1 MNHRKNNSEKN
12 NRYNDTRDDNW
23 NNNWDD
29 NWNNNNWNNN
39 NWNNNNWNNNNWNN
53 NRRDL
58 DRFRYCDNR
67 NNMGSINNN
76 QINDYNYNRNNNQQY
91 YTDLNLR
98 YIPPHKRNNNFDRNN
113 YNYSQYYNQYLN
125 NSNNPNINNPNINN
139 PNINNH
145 NIDHSKNTVWKKNP
159 TWFRND
165 IPKFP
170 PNNYKPVNSN
180 ISSQTDEVDKPFI
193 WGDKKYTNDILKQ
206 QENNLSNIIKSID
219 SSINEIFKNTD
230 AINIK
235 SDNSTPANTK
245 TSSNEEIENDVENME
260 FEILEENI
268 ETISDLINLGMLYET
283 KYKNVKKIFSLDLKI
298 LNNMI
303 EPLIELNNLVGLLKV
318 KKQLFDQIIFYL
330 QSLDNKNFDMLHTV
344 IAGSPG
350 TGKTELAKIISK
362 IYNKM
367 GILSK
372 GTFNSVKRS
381 DLIGGY
387 LGQTAIKTQ
396 KVLDEAKGGVLF
408 IDEAYSLG
416 NKEGKDSFSKECID
430 TLTAFLTEE
439 KEDFICIIAGYND
452 DLDKC
457 FFAHNS
463 GLKRRFNW
471 KFTIDK
477 YSPNDLRSIFIK
489 KIYDYQWKIKSEE
502 DISLEIFENNIDLF
516 EFNGGDMET
525 LFQKCKM
532 VHSLRVLKSHPS
544 EKKIINKIDLIKGL
558 ETFKDI
564 KDIKKDNNFH
574 QLMYT

>member
-1 MNHRKNNSEKN
+1 MNNPIMNNPTMN
-12 NRYNDTRDDNW
+12 NPTM
-23 NNNWDD
+23 NNP
-29 NWNNNNWNNN
+29 
-39 NWNNNNWNNNNWNN
+39 
-53 NRRDL
+53 L
-58 DRFRYCDNR
+58 
-67 NNMGSINNN
+67 INNPR
-76 QINDYNYNRNNNQQY
+76 I
-91 YTDLNLR
+91 
-98 YIPPHKRNNNFDRNN
+98 
-113 YNYSQYYNQYLN
+113 N
-125 NSNNPNINNPNINN
+125 NSNLSNL
-139 PNINNH
+139 
-145 NIDHSKNTVWKKNP
+145 KNDIWKKNP

-165 IPKFP
+165 IPKNP
-170 PNNYKPVNSN
+170 SN
-180 ISSQTDEVDKPFI
+180 ISNPINRNISVQTDEVHKPFI
-193 WGDKKYTNDILKQ
+193 WGDKKYTNDMIKQ
-206 QENNLSNIIKSID
+206 QETDLSKMIKSID
-219 SSINEIFKNTD
+219 SSINEIFKNKQNTD
-230 AINIK
+230 TTNTK
-235 SDNSTPANTK
+235 SDNSTSTNT
-245 TSSNEEIENDVENME
+245 SINNENVENDEENME

-268 ETISDLINLGMLYET
+268 ESISDLINLGMLYET
-283 KYKNVKKIFSLDLKI
+283 KYKDVKKIFSLDLKI

-303 EPLIELNNLVGLLKV
+303 EPLTELNNLIGLLKV

-477 YSPNDLRSIFIK
+477 YNPNDLRSIFIK
-489 KIYDYQWKIKSEE
+489 KIYDYQWEIKSEE
-502 DISLEIFENNIDLF
+502 DISIDLFENNRDLF

-532 VHSLRVLKSHPS
+532 SHSLRVLKSHPS
-544 EKKIINKIDLIKGL
+544 EKKIINKLDLIKGL